1 MSLSKDILYNTKL
14 ISPIVIK
21 PCVGEVVHSW
31 EKLAVLSSVELA
43 EAYQLIGICGYK
55 ALRKDKSDE
64 MDGDPQAVW
73 FANLYSPGV
82 LLGFLS

>member
-43 EAYQLIGICGYK
+43 EAYQLIGICG
-55 ALRKDKSDE
+55 
-64 MDGDPQAVW
+64 
-73 FANLYSPGV
+73 
-82 LLGFLS
+82 